1 MIEGIGIALLVC
13 LIFAWISKKA
23 KFPPIPAYMFAGLLL
38 GAGGLGIVE
47 ESTVS
52 DFLAEAGLLF
62 LLFTMGLELRPD
74 EIYGQGRS
82 FILSGT
88 VDLVI
93 NIIIGYA
100 VAILVGFPVAEAVV
114 IACAF
119 YISSSAMAVASL
131 IENRKLAAPE
141 SDTIL
146 WIMVFEDIMLLLIIV
161 MLSSGGKSPA
171 TTILTAL
178 ILIAAFFALCYLLRS
193 GISGIIERYEDI
205 GLIFTFT
212 VVIAAGGIAVVL
224 DIPSTL
230 VAIALGSAMS
240 ITRPEILEKHAKPF
254 RDVFLVIFFVFFGI
268 SVDLSSGFP
277 VVEVILLSLAAVASK
292 LVSSLAIGKAMH
304 NNYLSGIEIWSETT
318 ARGEFSLAI
327 AATFGSPLV
336 SGTVAVMVL
345 VTSALGGMMGK
356 YSGKIKKFL
365 IKKRSRIGLLG

>member
-1 MIEGIGIALLVC
+1 
-13 LIFAWISKKA
+13 
-23 KFPPIPAYMFAGLLL
+23 MFAGLLL

-52 DFLAEAGLLF
+52 QFLAEAGLLF

-82 FILSGT
+82 FLLSGT
-88 VDLVI
+88 VDLAI
-93 NIIIGYA
+93 NILAGYA
-100 VAILVGFPVAEAVV
+100 VALLVGFPAVDAVV

-119 YISSSAMAVASL
+119 YISSSAMAVSSL

-161 MLSSGGKSPA
+161 VLSSGGKSPVVVVSTA
-171 TTILTAL
+171 IAL
-178 ILIAAFFALCYLLRS
+178 IAGFFVVCYLLR
-193 GISGIIERYEDI
+193 GFISEFLERYEDI

-212 VVIAAGGIAVVL
+212 AVIAAGGIAVVAG
-224 DIPSTL
+224 IPSTL
-230 VAIALGSAMS
+230 VAIALGSALS
-240 ITRPEILEKHAKPF
+240 ITRPELLEKHAKPF
-254 RDVFLVIFFVFFGI
+254 RDVFLIIFFVFFGI

-277 VVEVILLSLAAVASK
+277 VVEVVILSLAAVASK
-292 LVSSLAIGKAMH
+292 LFSSLVIGKAMH
-304 NNYLSGIEIWSETT
+304 KNYLSGIEIWSETI

-336 SGTVAVMVL
+336 AGTVAVMVL
-345 VTSALGGMMGK
+345 VTSTAGGVMGK
-356 YSGKIKKFL
+356 YSGRIKKFL
-365 IKKRSRIGLLG
+365 KKKSLSPGLSG

>member
-13 LIFAWISKKA
+13 LVLAWISKKA
-23 KFPPIPAYMFAGLLL
+23 KFPPIPAYIIAGLLL
-38 GAGGLGIVE
+38 GAGGLGIVG

-52 DFLAEAGLLF
+52 DFLAETGLLF

-82 FILSGT
+82 FLISGT
-88 VDLVI
+88 LDLGI
-93 NIIIGYA
+93 NILIGYA
-100 VAILVGFPVAEAVV
+100 VALLVGFPVSDAVV

-131 IENRKLAAPE
+131 IDNRKLAAPE

-161 MLSSGGKSPA
+161 LLSSGGKSPA
-171 TTILTAL
+171 ATIATAIL
-178 ILIAAFFALCYLLRS
+178 LIAAFFAFFYLFRG
-193 GISGIIERYEDI
+193 GIRGFLERYEDL

-212 VVIAAGGIAVVL
+212 AVIIAGGIAVVL
-224 DIPSTL
+224 GIPSTL
-230 VAIALGSAMS
+230 VAIALGSALS
-240 ITRPEILEKHAKPF
+240 ITKPEILEKHAKPF

-277 VVEVILLSLAAVASK
+277 VVEVVLLSLAAIISK
-292 LVSSLAIGKAMH
+292 LASSLVIGKAMH
-304 NNYLSGIEIWSETT
+304 KNYLSGIEIWSETT

-336 SGTVAVMVL
+336 LGTVAVMVL
-345 VTSALGGMMGK
+345 VTSTVGGLMGK
-356 YSGKIKKFL
+356 YSDKIKRFL
-365 IKKRSRIGLLG
+365 RKKCN

>member
-1 MIEGIGIALLVC
+1 MIEGIGVALIVC
-13 LIFAWISKKA
+13 LIFAGISKKA
-23 KFPPIPAYMFAGLLL
+23 KFPPIPAYMIAGLLL

-88 VDLVI
+88 IDLAV
-93 NIIIGYA
+93 NILIGYA
-100 VAILVGFPVAEAVV
+100 VAILVGFPAADAVV

-171 TTILTAL
+171 ATVSTAVV
-178 ILIAAFFALCYLLRS
+178 LIAAFFALCYFLKA
-193 GISGIIERYEDI
+193 GISGILERYEDL

-212 VVIAAGGIAVVL
+212 AVIAAGGLAVVFA
-224 DIPSTL
+224 IPSSL
-230 VAIALGSAMS
+230 VAIALGSALS

-254 RDVFLVIFFVFFGI
+254 RDVFLIIFFVFFGI

-292 LVSSLAIGKAMH
+292 LLSSLAIGKAMH
-304 NNYLSGIEIWSETT
+304 KNYLSGIEIWSETT

-327 AATFGSPLV
+327 AATFESPLV
-336 SGTVAVMVL
+336 SATVAVMVL
-345 VTSALGGMMGK
+345 ITSTIGGLMGK
-356 YSGKIKKFL
+356 YSGRIKKF
-365 IKKRSRIGLLG
+365 IRKRSYGLKSPG

>member
-1 MIEGIGIALLVC
+1 MIEGIGVALFVC

-23 KFPPIPAYMFAGLLL
+23 KFPPIPAYMIAGLLL
-38 GAGGLGIVE
+38 GSTGFGIVE

-52 DFLAEAGLLF
+52 QFLSEAGLLF

-74 EIYGQGRS
+74 EIYRQGHP

-93 NIIIGYA
+93 NILIGYA
-100 VAILVGFPVAEAVV
+100 VAVLIGFPVADAIV

-131 IENRKLAAPE
+131 IENRKLAYPE

-161 MLSSGGKSPA
+161 MLSSEGRSPA
-171 TTILTAL
+171 ATILTAL
-178 ILIAAFFALCYLLRS
+178 ILITGFFALCYLLRDK
-193 GISGIIERYEDI
+193 ISTILERYEDI
-205 GLIFTFT
+205 GLFFTFT
-212 VVIAAGGIAVVL
+212 VVIAAGGIAVVFG
-224 DIPSTL
+224 IPSTL
-230 VAIALGSAMS
+230 VAIALGSALS
-240 ITRPEILEKHAKPF
+240 ITMPEILEKNAKPF
-254 RDVFLVIFFVFFGI
+254 RDVFIIIFFVFFGI

-277 VVEVILLSLAAVASK
+277 IAEVIMLSLAAVGCK
-292 LVSSLAIGKAMH
+292 FLSSIIIGKAIH
-304 NNYLSGIEIWSETT
+304 SNYISGIEIWSETT

-327 AATFGSPLV
+327 AASFGSPFV

-345 VTSALGGMMGK
+345 VTSAIGGLMGK
-356 YSGKIKKFL
+356 YSGRIKKF
-365 IKKRSRIGLLG
+365 IRKKYINKESSC